1 MASKDTYDRFFAA
14 LADIRNEAAGSWSD
28 KKDALDRYLKDNP
41 EAQAGIRELCEW
53 YKNEDAYTE
62 TGTATGGGD
71 DTKIDPNAEKKQAE
85 EAAAPENATTNDSK
99 ESL

>member
-14 LADIRNEAAGSWSD
+14 LADIRNEAAGSWGD

-41 EAQAGIRELCEW
+41 EAQEGIRELVEW
-53 YKNEDAYTE
+53 YKDPDAYTE

-71 DTKIDPNAEKKQAE
+71 ETHADAIQEERTAE
-85 EAAAPENATTNDSK
+85 ENAAPENALVNDSK
-99 ESL
+99 VS